1 MRIMKKI
8 LSVTLAL
15 VLMSSIVSISPL
27 LINAEENTS
36 DVLIYEVQDDGT
48 ACITGCDN
56 SIEELDIPS
65 EIDGLEVT
73 KIGTDAFN
81 GNSKLKDVTVPDSV
95 VAIESDAFNGCTRL
109 RNIMLP
115 DSVKTIGSGAFEN
128 TAYYNNYENYVDGVL
143 YIDNHLIV
151 AFEEVSSEYMVNEDT
166 VTIADIAFEDCENL
180 NKISLPD
187 TLRIIGEKTFE
198 NTIYYN
204 DKNN

>member
-1 MRIMKKI
+1 MS
-8 LSVTLAL
+8 LSTRFRTTAQL
-15 VLMSSIVSISPL
+15 VLQVVI
-27 LINAEENTS
+27 
-36 DVLIYEVQDDGT
+36 
-48 ACITGCDN
+48 N

-65 EIDGLEVT
+65 EIDGSEVT

-95 VAIESDAFNGCTRL
+95 VAIESGAFNGCTRL
-109 RNIMLP
+109 KNIMLP
-115 DSVKTIGSGAFEN
+115 DSVKAIGSGAFEN